1 MTVRKRLGLW
11 YGFSLVAC
19 TIIICAHAYKEGIT
33 RDHTIYNQKRSQEI
47 LTFTLGLA
55 LPMALL
61 GLGGGWW
68 LSRRSLDQLQRITD
82 AAAHT
87 EAGTPMKEILRSHNG
102 DEFDRLTEVF
112 NDMRQRLES
121 SFEQVRAFTLAASH
135 ELKTPLT
142 IMRADVETALQ
153 KLPVSDTKQVNWMEN
168 LVDEIDR
175 LARIVDQLT
184 FLSKADAGL
193 VEIASKRVDLTALV
207 SDATEDAQTL
217 ASVNRIEVTCQSDP
231 GVCIMGD
238 PLRLRQML
246 LNLIDNAVKYN
257 HQDGR
262 LDITLHKHQ
271 EVVRLQMKN
280 TGQSL
285 PLNQQSRVFER
296 FFRGEQRNDDAIEGS
311 GLGLNIVRWVVES
324 HHGTVTFYAKDG
336 MTTVTVELPS
346 LPSDER
352 NPSA

>member
-19 TIIICAHAYKEGIT
+19 TIIICSHAYKEGLT
-33 RDHTIYNQKRSQEI
+33 RDPTIFDKARSEEI

-68 LSRRSLDQLQRITD
+68 LSRRSLDQLQAITD

-87 EAGTPMKEILRSHNG
+87 QAGTPMREIPRSRNG

-121 SFEQVRAFTLAASH
+121 SFEQIRAFTLAASH

-153 KLPVSDTKQVNWMEN
+153 KLPATDTSQQSWMEN

-193 VEIASKRVDLTALV
+193 VEVANKPVNLTSLV
-207 SDATEDAQTL
+207 NDATEDAQTL
-217 ASVNRIEVTCQSDP
+217 ASINRIEVTCQSDP
-231 GVCIMGD
+231 NVSVLGD

-257 HQDGR
+257 HPDGR
-262 LDITLHKHQ
+262 LEISLRKSAQ
-271 EVVRLQMKN
+271 GVRLQLRN
-280 TGQSL
+280 TGKCL
-285 PLNQQSRVFER
+285 PAEQQARVFER
-296 FFRGEQRNDDAIEGS
+296 FFRGEQSNEASVEGS

-324 HHGTVTFYAKDG
+324 HHGTVTFSAKDG
-336 MTTVTVELPS
+336 MTTVTVDLPPLS
-346 LPSDER
+346 FEAGTATS
-352 NPSA
+352 